1 MAQSQSWSSRNT
13 SRTSIRS
20 SEEEALKARAE
31 LEKQLRDAERRE
43 RLEGLSDYKEKF
55 KQANKYLAEDMKD
68 NFGSA
73 ITSVVGNLQS
83 ALSKQ
88 LDSTINSYVENYQTM
103 MASLVGSKND

>member
-13 SRTSIRS
+13 SRNSIRS
-20 SEEEALKARAE
+20 SEEEALRARAE
-31 LEKQLRDAERRE
+31 QERQLRDAERRE
-43 RLEGLSDYKEKF
+43 RLEGLQDYKEKF
-55 KQANKYLAEDMKD
+55 KQANKYLAGDLRD

-73 ITSVVGNLQS
+73 ISDVAVGLHS

>member
-1 MAQSQSWSSRNT
+1 MAQSQTWSSRNT
-13 SRTSIRS
+13 SRFSIKS

-43 RLEGLSDYKEKF
+43 RLEGLEDYKAKF

-73 ITSVVGNLQS
+73 IGDAVGSLHS
-83 ALSKQ
+83 TLSKH
-88 LDSTINSYVENYQTM
+88 LDGTINSYVDNYQTM
-103 MASLVGSKND
+103 MASLVGSKSD

>member
-13 SRTSIRS
+13 SGTSIRF
-20 SEEEALKARAE
+20 SEADALKARAE
-31 LEKQLRDAERRE
+31 QEKQLRDLERRDKI
-43 RLEGLSDYKEKF
+43 EGLKDYKEKF
-55 KQANKYLAEDMKD
+55 KQVNKYLAKDLKD
-68 NFGSA
+68 NFGA
-73 ITSVVGNLQS
+73 VITDVAGSFHS

>member
-13 SRTSIRS
+13 SRNSIRS
-20 SEEEALKARAE
+20 SEEEALRARAE
-31 LEKQLRDAERRE
+31 QEKQLRDLERRDKI
-43 RLEGLSDYKEKF
+43 EGLQDYKEKT
-55 KQANKYLAEDMKD
+55 KQVIKYLSEDMKD

-73 ITSVVGNLQS
+73 ITSVAGNLQS

>member
-31 LEKQLRDAERRE
+31 YEKQLRDIRRRE
-43 RLEGLSDYKEKF
+43 DLANIDDYKKKT
-55 KQANKYLAEDMKD
+55 KQVIKYLAEDMKD

-73 ITSVVGNLQS
+73 ITSAAGNLQS

>member
-13 SRTSIRS
+13 SRNSIRS
-20 SEEEALKARAE
+20 SEEEALRARAE
-31 LEKQLRDAERRE
+31 YEKQLRDSRRRE
-43 RLEGLSDYKEKF
+43 DLANIADYKEKT
-55 KQANKYLAEDMKD
+55 KQVIKYLSEDMKD

-73 ITSVVGNLQS
+73 ITSVAGNLQS